1 MVQPKRCYMP
11 PASDGKCPTTKR
23 EWYSEGLGNK
33 RIQFFLSIGIFPFS
47 PRGFSEG
54 LKCRIS
60 PDIRIERVL
69 RNERIVRETEFMR
82 SWRDV
87 EAEHTAIVDAVRK
100 RDADAAVAALSQ
112 HFSITMQFVELEKW
126 LRVHAKPPLRGQRGL
141 RIQLA

>member
-47 PRGFSEG
+47 TRGFSEG

-60 PDIRIERVL
+60 PEIRIERVL

-82 SWRDV
+82 SMEPPNCVLGLLRHCIDGGHV
-87 EAEHTAIVDAVRK
+87 ETIAAICPISFFVRFKPGVDAERPSL
-100 RDADAAVAALSQ
+100 AD
-112 HFSITMQFVELEKW
+112 T
-126 LRVHAKPPLRGQRGL
+126 
-141 RIQLA
+141 